1 MREHGSEVLPTR
13 HESGQPELSTV
24 CAQRVRW
31 GPLVMRGV
39 SLIGVS
45 QAEAGYTVTVTVDSI
60 WWNITVRESQS
71 VPCDCE
77 R

>member
-45 QAEAGYTVTVTVDSI
+45 QAEAGYTVTVTV
-60 WWNITVRESQS
+60 TVS
-71 VPCDCE
+71 VCVVKEVLVCIE
-77 R
+77 

>member
-45 QAEAGYTVTVTVDSI
+45 QAEAGYTVTVSYTHHIGIALGWGHGKSAGDSA
-60 WWNITVRESQS
+60 
-71 VPCDCE
+71 
-77 R
+77 